1 MNLPLYTALTAACI
15 LFLQLGLMLSVGLR
29 RVKYRQGIGDGGH
42 DDLSLLV
49 RRHGN
54 LAENGAIFVVVL
66 AVLEIVGGAPLA
78 VAAFGGTFVLV
89 RVAHAIGL
97 TLGDGPNAAR
107 FVGASGTALTGFA
120 MAGYLMFI
128 AAGQL
133 LQT

>member
-1 MNLPLYTALTAACI
+1 MTMNLPLYTALTAACI

-66 AVLEIVGGAPLA
+66 AVLEIVGGAFRWG
-78 VAAFGGTFVLV
+78 VRYGFDRFCDGGLSDVH
-89 RVAHAIGL
+89 R
-97 TLGDGPNAAR
+97 R
-107 FVGASGTALTGFA
+107 RTALANLTVRDEA
-120 MAGYLMFI
+120 KCRQKTEWTSTAG
-128 AAGQL
+128 G
-133 LQT
+133 